1 MGEMLRQIGEPAFE
15 GMLALAAA
23 LSAVAFRRRTR
34 MFTPAG
40 FIMLA
45 LGLTLDLMVPRGPG
59 SPDWALY
66 LRAAALVLL
75 WFGVIR
81 LGVESIEFVM
91 RRRRTHVS
99 TIATELTL
107 TLLYAA
113 IVLIVTRNILSFD
126 LRRLVAIPALFALA
140 RAWLQQHDLFSGLLI
155 QSQRPFR
162 PGDWVRFGSQVGQV
176 QGAGWRATRIL
187 TQAQESVTIPSGVLA
202 KDVLTNYSA
211 SGHVAG
217 EIFIARAYEEPPGE
231 IETVVQRVLDSIPE
245 ILKEPPPEVSPWEYG
260 DSSLRYRIRYWLAD
274 YANYDGVRTRIIR
287 SLWYALRRHSLDLAP
302 RMSPSLRSVH
312 DNGTAGDTET
322 RLMED
327 LRVVDLLKGLSDEDL
342 RIVIPSIKLTQF
354 GRGEVL
360 IRQGETGDR
369 FFILRRGRVE
379 VVEERANGGAPTV
392 VAHIDHFSEKN
403 FFGEIALLK
412 GEPRTTTVRADT
424 DVEVLEI
431 NRLGFSHLF
440 KARPEIAVK
449 IAAIAAAREEET
461 LARAS
466 ATINSP
472 AEREQQSRTLET
484 MRRIFDF

>member
-176 QGAGWRATRIL
+176 QGAGWRATRIM

-260 DSSLRYRIRYWLAD
+260 HSSLRYRIRYWLAD

-322 RLMED
+322 RLMGD

-342 RIVIPSIKLTQF
+342 RIVIPSIKLSQF

-379 VVEERANGGAPTV
+379 VVEERADGSAPIFVT
-392 VAHIDHFSEKN
+392 HIDHFSEKN